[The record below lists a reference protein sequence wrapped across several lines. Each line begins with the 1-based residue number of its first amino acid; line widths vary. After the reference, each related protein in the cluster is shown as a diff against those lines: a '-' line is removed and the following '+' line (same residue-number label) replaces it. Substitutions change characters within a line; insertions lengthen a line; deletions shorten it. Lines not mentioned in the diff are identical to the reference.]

1 MALNILI
8 ADHDKRNL
16 EELERLLQADGH
28 TVTMARNGNEAM
40 DLFKAS
46 PFDLCIID
54 PMLSGIDGFTV
65 CRQLTRAQP
74 KLPVIIVTG
83 IYKGDRYRRDSKAKY
98 GAAAF
103 FERPFEPSAMLAEV
117 RRLGTGEVAVTAD
130 LDDTVREADL
140 DETVRDAPDLD
151 ETIRDEVDPDDTIRE
166 VPKGDGSTFNL
177 GNDLS
182 SVLEGLELDLSKR
195 QADKKPVDVSR
206 GEPFGPSKAKPQAKA
221 KNDGSQASTMRIDP
235 EDLQR
240 EMARIRSEKQAAPA
254 APETASSAAPPEP
267 KQQVTEGAK
276 PGSRVKVTQKDEGHE
291 SGDGDT
297 FTSNDIFGALID
309 DIEAG
314 KIQQQAE
321 DPDKPKPVK
330 RPRRKKKSETQE
342 EAPPSSGASFQTQP
356 IEPEASEAAREEAM
370 KQGAAMQA
378 PESHPV
384 ESAPAAPEP
393 AEPKVAA
400 PAAEVS
406 SAAAEAD
413 DNAIKSGSP
422 SGSNEYQLL
431 NKIAAGGMA
440 EVWKAKLTGEK
451 GFEKIVAIKKI
462 LPHLSDNDE
471 FITMFIDEAKV
482 AANLTHPNIAQ
493 IYELGKLGD
502 SFFIAM
508 EYVAGHNLRFILNR
522 VNQLKVKMSPEV
534 AVYIIMKLCNALNYA
549 HNKKG
554 YDNKPLHIVHRDVS
568 PQNILL
574 STEGEVKL
582 VDFGIVKASIKATQT
597 VAGSLKGKL
606 LYMSPEQAEG
616 KALDNR
622 SDIFSLGSVLYEALT
637 GRKLFAGDSEL
648 SILKNVRQAKFTSP
662 REANSAIPKR
672 LETILLK
679 ALTKDSAKRYGTCK
693 ALENDLKEWLK
704 AEKIHIN
711 ESDVSDYIKLILAK
725 DRDKLEA
732 FGSFAQAPAVD
743 NAAGNNVAAAATH
756 KEEAQ
761 QDVVMPDPPTSSG
774 VFPGASDGSKM
785 PLIIGAG
792 IVLIIAIIL
801 LIFLM

>member
-16 EELERLLQADGH
+16 EELERLLKADGH
-28 TVTMARNGNEAM
+28 QVTMARNGNEAM
-40 DLFKAS
+40 DLFKDS

-65 CRQLTRAQP
+65 CRQLTKAKP
-74 KLPVIIVTG
+74 DLPVIIVTG
-83 IYKGDRYRRDSKAKY
+83 IYKGDRYRRDSRAKY

-103 FERPFEPSAMLAEV
+103 FERPFEPTALLADV
-117 RRLGTGEVAVTAD
+117 RRLGAGDFKPDDVDSE
-130 LDDTVREADL
+130 LDETVRDTPDL
-140 DETVRDAPDLD
+140 DETVRDDF
-151 ETIRDEVDPDDTIRE
+151 DPDDTVRE
-166 VPKGDGSTFNL
+166 EPKSDSSTFNL

-182 SVLEGLELDLSKR
+182 HMLEGLELDLSKR
-195 QADKKPVDVSR
+195 QTDKKPVDISP
-206 GEPFGPSKAKPQAKA
+206 GEPFGRFKTKPKAEGQ
-221 KNDGSQASTMRIDP
+221 QVSTMRIDP

-240 EMARIRSEKQAAPA
+240 EMARIRNEKVTGKPEPA
-254 APETASSAAPPEP
+254 AEKTETPVI
-267 KQQVTEGAK
+267 KQEVSDGAK
-276 PGSRVKVTQKDEGHE
+276 AGSRVKVTQKEEGHE
-291 SGDGDT
+291 GGDGDT
-297 FTSNDIFGALID
+297 FTSNDIFGELID

-314 KIQQQAE
+314 KIQE
-321 DPDKPKPVK
+321 PPEEPKSKPVK
-330 RPRRKKKSETQE
+330 RPRRKKKEPEPEPAAEQRQ
-342 EAPPSSGASFQTQP
+342 AFQTQP
-356 IEPEASEAAREEAM
+356 VEPEVSEAAREAAAKEAA
-370 KQGAAMQA
+370 KEARPVVE
-378 PESHPV
+378 PESKPV
-384 ESAPAAPEP
+384 EKVAEAKEEKGPTIVEPAALSEP
-393 AEPKVAA
+393 VKPNVAA
-400 PAAEVS
+400 SDEDKDGS
-406 SAAAEAD
+406 
-413 DNAIKSGSP
+413 IKSGSP
-422 SGSNEYQLL
+422 SGNNEYQLL

-534 AVYIIMKLCNALNYA
+534 AVYITMKLCNALNYA

-582 VDFGIVKASIKATQT
+582 VDFGIAKASIKATQT

-637 GRKLFAGDSEL
+637 GRKMFSGDSEL
-648 SILKNVRQAKFTSP
+648 SILKNVRQAKFKAP
-662 REANSAIPKR
+662 REENPGIPKR

-679 ALTKDSAKRYGTCK
+679 ALTKDSGKRYGTCK

-711 ESDVSDYIKLILAK
+711 ESDVSDYIKLVLSK
-725 DRDKLEA
+725 DREKLEG
-732 FGSFAQAPAVD
+732 FGSFATATEDAEAPVEKTDAKSEK
-743 NAAGNNVAAAATH
+743 A
-756 KEEAQ
+756 EAKPTA
-761 QDVVMPDPPTSSG
+761 DVVMPDPPTSSG
-774 VFPGASDGSKM
+774 VFLGVGEGSKM
-785 PLIIGAG
+785 PLFIGAG
-792 IVLIIAIIL
+792 VLILIL
-801 LIFLM
+801 ILVLVFLL